1 MSVEQAKAFFQ
12 KVKEDPE
19 LAKKIKDA
27 QAAYKGDTSDKEAAI
42 AAVVIPIAA
51 EAGFNFTVADFKEAF
66 GSGEGEAS
74 DDELDKVAG
83 GDAGGEGLPAGD
95 VIYWLKY
102 WGRGY

>member
-19 LAKKIKDA
+19 LAQKIKDA

-51 EAGFNFTVADFKEAF
+51 EAGFNFTAEDVKAAF
-66 GSGEGEAS
+66 DKGEGEAS
-74 DDELDKVAG
+74 EDELDAVAG
-83 GDAGGEGLPAGD
+83 GYDCTGVAAKWVCEN
-95 VIYWLKY
+95 ITW
-102 WGRGY
+102 